1 MSTTSSK
8 AVRTPARKA
17 AATKRAAAPARK
29 APAAKAPTRKAAPS
43 KVKAKPAPAKVA
55 AATQAKPAG
64 KKHKL
69 VRDSFTMPQP
79 DFDLIGAL
87 KKRALAA
94 GHAAKKSE
102 LLRAGLHAL
111 TKLEDA
117 ALRAALDAL
126 VKLKAGRPRKE
137 R

>member
-1 MSTTSSK
+1 MSTASSK
-8 AVRTPARKA
+8 TVRTPARKA
-17 AATKRAAAPARK
+17 AATKRTAAPARK
-29 APAAKAPTRKAAPS
+29 SPAAKAPTRKAS
-43 KVKAKPAPAKVA
+43 TSKAKPVARKVDA
-55 AATQAKPAG
+55 ASAEAKPAG

-69 VRDSFTMPQP
+69 VRDSFTMPQQ
-79 DFDLIGAL
+79 DFDLIAAL

-111 TKLEDA
+111 IRLEET
-117 ALRAALDAL
+117 ALRATLEALI
-126 VKLKAGRPRKE
+126 KLKAGRPRKE

>member
-1 MSTTSSK
+1 MSTASSK
-8 AVRTPARKA
+8 TVRTTARKA
-17 AATKRAAAPARK
+17 TATKSTAAPARK
-29 APAAKAPTRKAAPS
+29 SPAAKAPARKAAPS
-43 KVKAKPAPAKVA
+43 KKKLVARKVDAAPAE
-55 AATQAKPAG
+55 AKPAG

-79 DFDLIGAL
+79 DFDLIAAL

-94 GHAAKKSE
+94 GHVAKKSE

-111 TKLEDA
+111 TRLDEA
-117 ALRAALDAL
+117 ALRAALDGL
-126 VKLKAGRPRKE
+126 TKLKAGRPRKE